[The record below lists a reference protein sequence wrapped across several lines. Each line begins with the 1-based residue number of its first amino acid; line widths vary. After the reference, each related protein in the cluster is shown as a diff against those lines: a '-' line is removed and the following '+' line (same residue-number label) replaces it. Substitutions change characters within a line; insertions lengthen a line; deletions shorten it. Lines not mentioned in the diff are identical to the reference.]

1 MAVVTVF
8 GQRCAES
15 LAHSPQHRA
24 SIEEER
30 EPEERTRGES
40 ERERERERE
49 RDSGIVVVNSVIN
62 RRTTTKQNTT
72 NYNKKL
78 QYSVN

>member
-30 EPEERTRGES
+30 GS
-40 ERERERERE
+40 KEREEMGVRGGGVGG
-49 RDSGIVVVNSVIN
+49 DDNNS
-62 RRTTTKQNTT
+62 
-72 NYNKKL
+72 
-78 QYSVN
+78 